1 VSDRS
6 VRVATRE
13 TERPV
18 AAHEAAH
25 RVATYEA
32 ERRVAMIR
40 IAIAATITAL
50 LLLAPRSARGQ
61 DWHETSYARQVSG
74 ESDLAVKIEYGAG
87 KLNIAPAAPGTLYRA
102 NLRYDADAFTP
113 EVSYANNRLRF
124 GMESGNVRGRNLKE
138 GRLDLRLSPDVPLE
152 LDLAFGATDATVELG
167 GLLVRHVNIQT
178 GASRTVLSVSSP
190 NEEECRMFEVEV
202 GAARFEARNLGN
214 LNAPRLSL
222 QGGVGEVI
230 LDFTGSWQQDMNAG
244 VEMGLG
250 TLTLRL
256 PRGLGVRIVKDGLL
270 ASFDSQGLT
279 KRGDVY
285 YSENYEDTTYKLS
298 LDLDAALGSIR
309 VEWVDPQ

>member
-1 VSDRS
+1 MSDRS
-6 VRVATRE
+6 DRVAAPQAE
-13 TERPV
+13 YHV
-18 AAHEAAH
+18 AAHEAEH
-25 RVATYEA
+25 RV
-32 ERRVAMIR
+32 VMIR

-50 LLLAPRSARGQ
+50 LLLAPRAARGQ
-61 DWHETSYARQVSG
+61 DWHETSYARQASG
-74 ESDLAVKIEYGAG
+74 ESNLAVKIEYGAG
-87 KLNIAPAAPGTLYRA
+87 KLDIAPAASGTLYRA

-113 EVSYANNRLRF
+113 EVSYANSRLRF
-124 GMESGNVRGRNLKE
+124 GMENGNVRGRNLKE

-178 GASRTVLSVSSP
+178 GASRTVVSVSSP
-190 NEEECRMFEVEV
+190 NEEECRLFEVEV
-202 GAARFEARNLGN
+202 GAASFEARNLGN
-214 LNAPRLSL
+214 LNAPRLTL
-222 QGGVGEVI
+222 QGGVGEVV
-230 LDFTGSWQQDMNAG
+230 LDFTGRWQQDMNAG

-250 TLTLRL
+250 SLTLRL

-285 YSENYEDTTYKLS
+285 YSEDYDDATYKLA